1 MSMFMATTATESGE
15 FNLLEDG
22 VVDAVVCGLRG
33 FVGTK
38 FESNEPEDKIQI
50 VFQTQD
56 AEGTLHYLATKPM
69 VGIISSKSNLFKVLS
84 GLTGYTIDKFPS
96 GFDLTRIV
104 NAEKPIKCQ
113 LVVKTVPSK
122 KDPAKM
128 YNEID
133 SYLKAKKGQKYTFV
147 PDTEAPSWLNTNV
160 KEALWLPGLAFQAP
174 KEPAPAKATIPP
186 AVATQMGD
194 SSAFFGQGQVSNGF
208 ATPNSEVPVS
218 GFPQQAGPVSAPS
231 PYVPPQPKQ
240 APQQGQYVPPAAPAP
255 QQQWQPQQAPQVQ
268 VDDNSDLPF

>member
-56 AEGTLHYLATKPM
+56 ADGVLHYLATKPM
-69 VGIISSKSNLFKVLS
+69 VGIISPKSNLFKVLS
-84 GLTGYTIDKFPS
+84 GITGYTIDKFPN
-96 GFDLTRIV
+96 GFNLTQIV
-104 NAEKPIKCQ
+104 NAEKPVKCQ

-174 KEPAPAKATIPP
+174 REPAPAKAAIPE
-186 AVATQMGD
+186 AVTTQLGD
-194 SSAFFGQGQVSNGF
+194 SSAFFGQAQNPSNPQF
-208 ATPNSEVPVS
+208 APV
-218 GFPQQAGPVSAPS
+218 QQPS
-231 PYVPPQPKQ
+231 PYVAPMTKAQQVAERQAQP
-240 APQQGQYVPPAAPAP
+240 GQYVPPAAPAP
-255 QQQWQPQQAPQVQ
+255 QQAWPAPQAPQVAG
-268 VDDNSDLPF
+268 DDDEGLPF